1 MFACSRSKP
10 RLIWGLIWGPWEGG
24 HGAANGT
31 ESRDSQA
38 GRIGWPGASP
48 SCGCDWNPKM
58 GFPLHAAGPLSGDG
72 AWRYG
77 RITGDGARACSG
89 RATDACSRQVRLHTR
104 NVISKFALLAPDD
117 LAAGSADGCAA
128 DCFARYHNAGH
139 SRARRRVTADVFS
152 ALAFKRW
159 RLHFLNQRRIV
170 AWGA

>member
-1 MFACSRSKP
+1 MGRLTARKVRAPARAYSGMAWGFA
-10 RLIWGLIWGPWEGG
+10 
-24 HGAANGT
+24 
-31 ESRDSQA
+31 D
-38 GRIGWPGASP
+38 
-48 SCGCDWNPKM
+48 CGCNWNPKM

-72 AWRYG
+72 AWRFNVSALAMARERAADARRTLAAG
-77 RITGDGARACSG
+77 RI
-89 RATDACSRQVRLHTR
+89 RLHTR

-152 ALAFKRW
+152 ALAFERW

-170 AWGA
+170 AWGGELFTGRDTVHVCK